1 MLTQNFFLNIIFIIL
16 IFKYFCQCNNQNLT
30 FSQQNSTKNIFEIKN
45 ENNNNTL
52 IETTTENLKEEEEEP
67 AWACGTDAFIQMIA
81 ESTIEK
87 DCPDKKRPINNCC
100 VSHDSCYDD
109 QKGRKYCDDIFCECL
124 EIASAGSEECSKVD
138 TKMFCDLVREFGQSF
153 YNASVNATN
162 TTQTINNRIEI
173 TTPTNTKPN
182 NVYNKIDN
190 KTVPIKRIY

>member
-1 MLTQNFFLNIIFIIL
+1 
-16 IFKYFCQCNNQNLT
+16 
-30 FSQQNSTKNIFEIKN
+30 
-45 ENNNNTL
+45 
-52 IETTTENLKEEEEEP
+52 
-67 AWACGTDAFIQMIA
+67 MIA

-153 YNASVNATN
+153 YNASELAKKTIQMTCPNDKTQIN
-162 TTQTINNRIEI
+162 TCCINHDRMLLME
-173 TTPTNTKPN
+173 TTDGKLFCMSVKLFGGPAYKAAGKQKTTTTTSSSAN
-182 NVYNKIDN
+182 DN
-190 KTVPIKRIY
+190 EGCK